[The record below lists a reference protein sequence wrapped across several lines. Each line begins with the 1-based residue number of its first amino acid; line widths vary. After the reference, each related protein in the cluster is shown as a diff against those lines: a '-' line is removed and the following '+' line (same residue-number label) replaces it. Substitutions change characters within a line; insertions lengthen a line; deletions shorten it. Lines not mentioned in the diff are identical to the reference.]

1 MLNINKTT
9 ACTCK
14 LSCKIF
20 FQVTRHY
27 RQVTREIKW
36 NHFAFKIGLKS
47 KKRSVKRIVRC
58 TKDQRCPILVTL
70 RKRLG
75 SLASQPSLDF
85 RFYSSIQ
92 EVLTKSASNLS
103 SIFFFEK
110 SVSVKWQVLEMWGLR
125 FSRNLLTGRGGL
137 HTSTWWDYHHN
148 NPRSSSVT
156 HSSLFR
162 F

>member
-47 KKRSVKRIVRC
+47 RKRSVKLIVRR

-75 SLASQPSLDF
+75 SLASPQSLDF

-92 EVLTKSASNLS
+92 EVLTKSASNLFFFWEIS
-103 SIFFFEK
+103 FCEMTGAWNVRPSIFPE
-110 SVSVKWQVLEMWGLR
+110 
-125 FSRNLLTGRGGL
+125 LTHGRGGGGL